1 MSEDVKLLRFDSSHG
16 IPNHPSLPVVLRH
29 GVVEIVGDP
38 AQCEA
43 LFASHGWGG
52 SWRNGVFPFHHFH
65 SNAHEV
71 LGFVAGEATVL
82 LGGPDGEPLRIVA
95 GDVVV
100 LPAGTGHK
108 RESASDDLLV
118 VGAYPSGQED
128 FDLRRGD
135 PDELDEVRKNI
146 AAVALPALDPSGGD
160 AGPLIR
166 AWSLSA

>member
-1 MSEDVKLLRFDSSHG
+1 MSADLQLLRFDSSRG

-29 GVVEIVGDP
+29 GVLEIVGDP
-38 AQCEA
+38 ERCEE

-52 SWRNGVFPFHHFH
+52 SWRDGVFPFHHFH

-82 LGGPDGEPLRIVA
+82 LGGPGGEPVTIVA

-108 RESASDDLLV
+108 RESASEDLLV
-118 VGAYPSGQED
+118 VGAYPAGQEN

-135 PDELDEVRKNI
+135 EDELDEVRRN
-146 AAVALPALDPSGGD
+146 VASVPLPALDPSGGD
-160 AGPLIR
+160 TGPLVR
-166 AWSLSA
+166 AWSLAG